1 MIVIDGKD
9 LIVGRVAT
17 FAAKKALLGETIK
30 IVNCEQM
37 LVTGNKTF
45 LNKESHRRRV
55 QGTWSKGPFYFRM
68 PDRYV
73 RRIVRGMIP
82 YKTVRGAEAYSRV
95 LCYVGLPDE
104 YKNEKSITIEAAHIK
119 KVPNLKYMTVGEIS
133 KLMGAKV

>member
-17 FAAKKALLGETIK
+17 FAAKKALLGETIR

-37 LVTGNKTF
+37 LVTGSKPF
-45 LNKESHRRRV
+45 LTKESHRRRV

-73 RRIVRGMIP
+73 KRIIRGMLP
-82 YKTVRGAEAYSRV
+82 YKTARGAEAYSRI

-104 YKNEKSITIEAAHIK
+104 FKNEKLITIESANIK
-119 KVPNLKYMTVGEIS
+119 KLSNLKYITVKELS